1 MLNYTETASRSSI
14 VPGVSVPQSQ
24 PHEPLTASPSPVVQ
38 PQASPHWT
46 IGEDFGEWL
55 YKGKR
60 GEIHIPGLIWIGC
73 DAAFAQ
79 GFWHGRALM
88 LEHED
93 GDWNI
98 LTDQEFCHLMAQHL
112 PAHLPE
118 AAI

>member
-1 MLNYTETASRSSI
+1 MLNYTETARRSSI

-24 PHEPLTASPSPVVQ
+24 PHEPLTASPVVQ

-46 IGEDFGEWL
+46 IGEVFGEWL

-73 DAAFAQ
+73 GAAFAQ
-79 GFWHGRALM
+79 GFRHGRALK
-88 LEHED
+88 LEHAD
-93 GDWNI
+93 GEWNI
-98 LTDQEFCHLMAQHL
+98 LTDPELCQLTAQHL

-118 AAI
+118 AGI